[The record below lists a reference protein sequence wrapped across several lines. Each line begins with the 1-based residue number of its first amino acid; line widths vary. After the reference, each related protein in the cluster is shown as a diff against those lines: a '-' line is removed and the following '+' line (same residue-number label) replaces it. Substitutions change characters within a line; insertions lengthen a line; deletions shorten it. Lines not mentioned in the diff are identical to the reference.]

1 MSKVAAL
8 LRRDVRGIYRD
19 GFLVMMSLYTL
30 GIAVAMRVLVRW
42 ISIEHIELYVAPFIP
57 VTASALIGLVFG
69 FALIEERESK
79 TWLLMRV
86 VPVSQATL
94 TAYWIVAVSGFCLAV
109 SLVSVAVYGLA
120 PAEWGGFLLL
130 TIVQSVGAPLV
141 MLLLGALASNKIE
154 GMAVGK
160 IISSS
165 MLLLIGIFVL
175 PVQWHVALMWY
186 PGYWIYLGLLR
197 AYAGPNM
204 AASLAVHWPSVPTWG
219 YAVIPLVLCALA
231 ITFLV
236 RRYRRVV

>member
-1 MSKVAAL
+1 M
-8 LRRDVRGIYRD
+8 
-19 GFLVMMSLYTL
+19 
-30 GIAVAMRVLVRW
+30 
-42 ISIEHIELYVAPFIP
+42 
-57 VTASALIGLVFG
+57 
-69 FALIEERESK
+69 
-79 TWLLMRV
+79 
-86 VPVSQATL
+86 
-94 TAYWIVAVSGFCLAV
+94 
-109 SLVSVAVYGLA
+109 A

-130 TIVQSVGAPLV
+130 TVVQSVGAPLV

-219 YAVIPLVLCALA
+219 YAVIPLVLCGVA
-231 ITFLV
+231 ITMLV

>member
-1 MSKVAAL
+1 M
-8 LRRDVRGIYRD
+8 
-19 GFLVMMSLYTL
+19 
-30 GIAVAMRVLVRW
+30 
-42 ISIEHIELYVAPFIP
+42 
-57 VTASALIGLVFG
+57 FG

-94 TAYWIVAVSGFCLAV
+94 TAYWIVAVSGFCMVV
-109 SLVSVAVYGLA
+109 SLVSAAIYGLA
-120 PAEWGGFLLL
+120 PAAWGGFLLL
-130 TIVQSVGAPLV
+130 TVVQSVGAPLV

-219 YAVIPLVLCALA
+219 YAIIPLVLCAIA
-231 ITFLV
+231 ITVLV